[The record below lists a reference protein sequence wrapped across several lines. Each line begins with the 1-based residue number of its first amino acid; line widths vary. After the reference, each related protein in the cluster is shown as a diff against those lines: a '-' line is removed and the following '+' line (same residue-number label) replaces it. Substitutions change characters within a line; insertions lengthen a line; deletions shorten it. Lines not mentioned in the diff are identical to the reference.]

1 MNRGIFILK
10 CRVTAQTQRTGC
22 VPLGSQGT
30 EPGARKR
37 PESCSVCLPCCL
49 EHIFLCFAQHSCLS
63 LFSFLSLSALKL
75 LGLQRREVQDGCS
88 TVVASQPSS
97 QGLPFT
103 DQQTLPHISKSQL
116 PRKKWLSLVCIPN
129 LGQSTVVGNSGHHV
143 IQVSCRISSVDRWE
157 GQFLEAQRV
166 GKHTILCIWQC
177 LR

>member
-1 MNRGIFILK
+1 MQGHCTDSEDRMCALGL
-10 CRVTAQTQRTGC
+10 TGDGTRSQKATRELLC
-22 VPLGSQGT
+22 VSPMLPRAYLPLL
-30 EPGARKR
+30 R
-37 PESCSVCLPCCL
+37 PALLP
-49 EHIFLCFAQHSCLS
+49 LS

-75 LGLQRREVQDGCS
+75 LGLQRREVQDGCP